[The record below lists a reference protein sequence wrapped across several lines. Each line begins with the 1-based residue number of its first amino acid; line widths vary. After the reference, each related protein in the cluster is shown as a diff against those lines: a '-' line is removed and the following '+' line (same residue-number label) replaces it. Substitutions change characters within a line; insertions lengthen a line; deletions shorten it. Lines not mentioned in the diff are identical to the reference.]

1 MIVGITCKNTSVIAG
16 LLLVSI
22 AMGEAHGQSDSNNL
36 GRYVFESE
44 PAVHWKL
51 PGRLR
56 EISGLTI
63 TPDNRLLG
71 HDDEK
76 AIIYEIDYVAGELV
90 KSWAFGYPTAVG
102 DFEGIAVADGR
113 VFLITSTGRLYEGAE
128 GDDGDRVLYNTYEL
142 GLRHDHTSS
151 LGRQC
156 EIEGLEFDPDDR
168 TFLILCKTPRVDELG
183 GYVTIFRWSLDRKAV
198 VEDATMM
205 IPLDRFTNPLQEK
218 RFQPSGIARDPLT
231 GNYYLVAAQQAAIA
245 EITPEG
251 DVVAVAHL
259 SGEFHKQA
267 EGVAFA
273 ADATLIIGDEGGGK
287 RARLTL
293 YRPSG

>member
-1 MIVGITCKNTSVIAG
+1 MIVGITSKNTSVIAG

-22 AMGEAHGQSDSNNL
+22 AMGEAHGQSDSNGL

-44 PAVHWKL
+44 PVAQWRL

-90 KSWAFGYPTAVG
+90 KSWAFGYPTAMD

-113 VFLITSTGRLYEGAE
+113 VFLITSAGRLYEGAE
-128 GDDGDRVLYNTYEL
+128 GDDGDRVLYNIYEL
-142 GLRHDHTSS
+142 GLGQDHTSS

-168 TFLILCKTPRVDELG
+168 TFLILCKTPWVEELG

-259 SGEFHKQA
+259 SGELHKQA

-293 YRPSG
+293 YQPSG

>member
-1 MIVGITCKNTSVIAG
+1 MIVGITSKNTSVIAG

-22 AMGEAHGQSDSNNL
+22 AMGEAHGQSDSNSL

-44 PAVHWKL
+44 PVAQWRL

-90 KSWAFGYPTAVG
+90 KSWAFGYPTTMD

-113 VFLITSTGRLYEGAE
+113 VFLITSAGRLYEGAE

-168 TFLILCKTPRVDELG
+168 TFLILCKTPRVEELG

-259 SGEFHKQA
+259 SGELHKQA

-293 YRPSG
+293 YQPSG

>member
-1 MIVGITCKNTSVIAG
+1 MIVGITSKNTSVIAG

-22 AMGEAHGQSDSNNL
+22 AMGEAHGQSDSNSL

-44 PAVHWKL
+44 PVAQWRL

-90 KSWAFGYPTAVG
+90 KSWAFGYPTTMD

-168 TFLILCKTPRVDELG
+168 TFLILCKTPRVEELG

-259 SGEFHKQA
+259 SGELHKQA

-293 YRPSG
+293 YQPSG